1 MATTPGI
8 TGSVTERRR
17 KMGQAWGFGRYGG
30 PEVQEFFDRPDP
42 VPGRGEVLIR
52 VDVAGVNPLDHTLRS
67 GLVDGLDGGR
77 PFPRVLGVEA
87 AGTVL
92 ALGEDID
99 ELEVGDAV
107 FGLALT
113 GGGTYA
119 ETTVLSAPN
128 TARIPE
134 GLSATVAAT
143 LPVAGTTAVDVLDQL
158 GLPAGAT
165 VLVNGVGGGV
175 GLAVARLAVG
185 RELRVIGTGSAAKRE
200 HAEAIGVRFIDYT
213 AEGVVAAAHELVPD
227 GFDGVVDL
235 VGGASLRTVAPLARD
250 LRQVIA
256 VGDMSVPDLGGRFV
270 ERRLDRENL
279 ERSARLA
286 LDGVLAPVIT
296 AVHPLSDAPAALAIV
311 ETGHSAGKVVI
322 KVA

>member
-1 MATTPGI
+1 
-8 TGSVTERRR
+8 
-17 KMGQAWGFGRYGG
+17 MGQAWGFGRYGG
-30 PEVQEFFDRPDP
+30 PEVQEFFERPDP

-52 VDVAGVNPLDHTLRS
+52 VHVAGVNPLDHLLRS
-67 GLVDGLDGGR
+67 GLVPGLDGGR

-92 ALGEDID
+92 ARGEDVD
-99 ELEVGDAV
+99 GLEVGDAV
-107 FGLALT
+107 FGFALT

-128 TARIPE
+128 TARIPA

-175 GLAVARLAVG
+175 GLAVARLAVW
-185 RELRVIGTGSAAKRE
+185 RELRVIGTGSTAKRE
-200 HAEAIGVRFIDYT
+200 HAEAIGVRFIDY
-213 AEGVVAAAHELVPD
+213 AAGDVVAAARELVPD
-227 GFDGVVDL
+227 GFDGIVDL
-235 VGGASLRTVAPLARD
+235 VGGSSLRAVAPLARD
-250 LRQVIA
+250 PRNVIA

-286 LDGVLAPVIT
+286 LDGALAPVIT
-296 AVHPLSDAPAALAIV
+296 AVHPLSDAPAALATV
-311 ETGHSAGKVVI
+311 ESGHTSGKVVI

>member
-1 MATTPGI
+1 
-8 TGSVTERRR
+8 
-17 KMGQAWGFGRYGG
+17 MGQAWGFGRYGG

-52 VDVAGVNPLDHTLRS
+52 VDVAGVNPLDHLLRS

-77 PFPRVLGVEA
+77 PFPRVLGMEA

-92 ALGEDID
+92 ARGEDVNG
-99 ELEVGDAV
+99 LEVGDAV
-107 FGLALT
+107 FGFALT

-119 ETTVLSAPN
+119 ETTVLSASN
-128 TARIPE
+128 TARIPA

-175 GLAVARLAVG
+175 GLAVARLAIG
-185 RELRVIGTGSAAKRE
+185 RELRVIGTGSTAKRE
-200 HAEAIGVRFIDYT
+200 HAERIGVRFIDYT
-213 AEGVVAAAHELVPD
+213 AEDVAGAARELVPG

-235 VGGASLRTVAPLARD
+235 VGGTSLRTVAPLARD
-250 LRQVIA
+250 PRNVVA
-256 VGDMSVPDLGGRFV
+256 VGDTSVPDLGGRFV
-270 ERRLDRENL
+270 ERRVDRENL

-296 AVHPLSDAPAALAIV
+296 AVHPLSEAPAALAAV
-311 ETGHSAGKVVI
+311 ENGHTSGKVVI
-322 KVA
+322 KVT

>member
-1 MATTPGI
+1 MA
-8 TGSVTERRR
+8 
-17 KMGQAWGFGRYGG
+17 QAWGFGRYGG

-52 VDVAGVNPLDHTLRS
+52 VGVAGVNPLDHLLRS

-77 PFPRVLGVEA
+77 PFPRVLGMEA

-92 ALGEDID
+92 ALGEDVNG
-99 ELEVGDAV
+99 LKLGDAV
-107 FGLALT
+107 FGFALT

-134 GLSATVAAT
+134 GLPAAVAAT
-143 LPVAGTTAVDVLDQL
+143 LPVAGTTAVDALDQL

-185 RELRVIGTGSAAKRE
+185 RELRVIGTGSAGKRE

-213 AEGVVAAAHELVPD
+213 AEDVAAAARELVPD
-227 GFDGVVDL
+227 GFDGIVDL
-235 VGGASLRTVAPLARD
+235 AGGASLRTVAPLAQDPRT
-250 LRQVIA
+250 VIA
-256 VGDMSVPDLGGRFV
+256 VGDMSVTDLGGRFV
-270 ERRLDRENL
+270 ERRVDRENL

-286 LDGVLAPVIT
+286 LDGLLAPVIT
-296 AVHPLSDAPAALAIV
+296 AVHPLSDAPAALAAV
-311 ETGHSAGKVVI
+311 ENGHTSGKVVI

>member
-1 MATTPGI
+1 
-8 TGSVTERRR
+8 
-17 KMGQAWGFGRYGG
+17 MGQAWGFGRYGG

-52 VDVAGVNPLDHTLRS
+52 VDVAGVNPLDNMLRS
-67 GLVDGLDGGR
+67 GLVPGLDGGR
-77 PFPRVLGVEA
+77 PFPLVLGMEA

-92 ALGEDID
+92 ARGEDVD
-99 ELEVGDAV
+99 GLDVGDAV
-107 FGLALT
+107 FGFALT

-128 TARIPE
+128 TARIPA

-143 LPVAGTTAVDVLDQL
+143 LPVTGTTAVDVLDQL

-175 GLAVARLAVG
+175 GLVAARLAIG
-185 RELRVIGTGSAAKRE
+185 RELRVIGTGSTAKRE
-200 HAEAIGVRFIDYT
+200 QAEAIGVRFIDYT
-213 AEGVVAAAHELVPD
+213 AGDVVAAACELVPD
-227 GFDGVVDL
+227 GFDGIVDL

-250 LRQVIA
+250 RRNVIA
-256 VGDMSVPDLGGRFV
+256 VGDMSVPDLGGRFI
-270 ERRLDRENL
+270 ERRLDRESL

-286 LDGVLAPVIT
+286 LDGVLVPVIT
-296 AVHPLSDAPAALAIV
+296 AVHPLSDAPAALAAV
-311 ETGHSAGKVVI
+311 ENGHAAGKVVI
-322 KVA
+322 QVA

>member
-1 MATTPGI
+1 
-8 TGSVTERRR
+8 
-17 KMGQAWGFGRYGG
+17 MGQAWGFGRYGG
-30 PEVQEFFDRPDP
+30 PEVQEFFERPDP

-52 VDVAGVNPLDHTLRS
+52 VDVAGVNPLDHILRS
-67 GLVDGLDGGR
+67 GLVDALDSGR
-77 PFPRVLGVEA
+77 PFPRVLGMEA

-92 ALGEDID
+92 ALGEDVD
-99 ELEVGDAV
+99 GLEVGDAV
-107 FGLALT
+107 FGFALT

-185 RELRVIGTGSAAKRE
+185 RELRVIGTGSTTKRE
-200 HAEAIGVRFIDYT
+200 HAEDIGVRFIDYT
-213 AEGVVAAAHELVPD
+213 AEDAVAAARELVPD
-227 GFDGVVDL
+227 GFDGIVDL
-235 VGGASLRTVAPLARD
+235 VGGTSLRTVAPLARD
-250 LRQVIA
+250 PRQVIA

-286 LDGVLAPVIT
+286 LDGLLAPVIT
-296 AVHPLSDAPAALAIV
+296 AVHPLSDAPAALAGV
-311 ETGHSAGKVVI
+311 ENGHTAGKVVI

>member
-1 MATTPGI
+1 
-8 TGSVTERRR
+8 
-17 KMGQAWGFGRYGG
+17 MGQAWGFHKYGG

-52 VDVAGVNPLDHTLRS
+52 VEVAGVNPLDHLLRS

-77 PFPRVLGVEA
+77 PFPRVLGMEA

-92 ALGEDID
+92 ARGEDVTGF
-99 ELEVGDAV
+99 EVGDAV
-107 FGLALT
+107 FGFALT

-128 TARIPE
+128 TARIPA
-134 GLSATVAAT
+134 GLSAAVAAT

-175 GLAVARLAVG
+175 GLAVARLATG
-185 RELRVIGTGSAAKRE
+185 RGLRVIGTGSTAKRE
-200 HAEAIGVRFIDYT
+200 HAEGIGTRFVDYT
-213 AEGVVAAAHELVPD
+213 AEDVAAAARELVPG
-227 GFDGVVDL
+227 GFDGIVDL

-250 LRQVIA
+250 PRDVIA
-256 VGDMSVPDLGGRFV
+256 VGDASVPDLGGRFV
-270 ERRLDRENL
+270 ERRVDRENL

-286 LDGVLAPVIT
+286 LDGGLAPVIT
-296 AVHPLSDAPAALAIV
+296 AVHPLSEAPAALAAV
-311 ETGHSAGKVVI
+311 ENGHASGKVVI

>member
-1 MATTPGI
+1 
-8 TGSVTERRR
+8 
-17 KMGQAWGFGRYGG
+17 MGQAWGFGRYGG

-52 VDVAGVNPLDHTLRS
+52 VDVAGVNPLDHMLRS
-67 GLVDGLDGGR
+67 GLVPGLDGGR
-77 PFPRVLGVEA
+77 PFPLVLGMEA

-92 ALGEDID
+92 ARGEDVD
-99 ELEVGDAV
+99 GLEVGDAV
-107 FGLALT
+107 FGFALT

-128 TARIPE
+128 TARIPA

-143 LPVAGTTAVDVLDQL
+143 LPVTGTTAVDVLDQL

-175 GLAVARLAVG
+175 GLVVARLAIG

-200 HAEAIGVRFIDYT
+200 QAEAIGVRFIDYT
-213 AEGVVAAAHELVPD
+213 AGDVVAAARELVPD
-227 GFDGVVDL
+227 GFDGIVDL

-250 LRQVIA
+250 PRNVIA
-256 VGDMSVPDLGGRFV
+256 VGDMSVPDLGGRFI
-270 ERRLDRENL
+270 ERRLDRESL

-296 AVHPLSDAPAALAIV
+296 AVHPLSDALAALASV
-311 ETGHSAGKVVI
+311 ENGHAAGKVVI

>member
-1 MATTPGI
+1 
-8 TGSVTERRR
+8 
-17 KMGQAWGFGRYGG
+17 MGQAWGFGRHGG

-52 VDVAGVNPLDHTLRS
+52 VDVAGVNPLDHLLRS

-77 PFPRVLGVEA
+77 PFPRVLGMEA

-92 ALGEDID
+92 ARGEDVNG
-99 ELEVGDAV
+99 LEVGDAV
-107 FGLALT
+107 FGFALT

-128 TARIPE
+128 TARIPA

-158 GLPAGAT
+158 GLPSGAT

-175 GLAVARLAVG
+175 GLAVARLAIG
-185 RELRVIGTGSAAKRE
+185 RGLPVIGIGSTAKRE
-200 HAEAIGVRFIDYT
+200 HAEGMGVLFIDYT
-213 AEGVVAAAHELVPD
+213 TEDIATAAHQLVPG
-227 GFDGVVDL
+227 GFDGIVDL
-235 VGGASLRTVAPLARD
+235 VGGTSLRTVAPLARD
-250 LRQVIA
+250 PRNVLA
-256 VGDMSVPDLGGRFV
+256 VSDASVSELGGRFV
-270 ERRLDRENL
+270 ERRVDRENL

-296 AVHPLSDAPAALAIV
+296 AVHPLSEAPAALAAV
-311 ETGHSAGKVVI
+311 ENGHTSGKVVI

>member
-1 MATTPGI
+1 
-8 TGSVTERRR
+8 
-17 KMGQAWGFGRYGG
+17 MGQAWGFGRYGG
-30 PEVQEFFDRPDP
+30 PEVQESFDLPDP

-52 VDVAGVNPLDHTLRS
+52 VDVAGVNPLDHLLRS
-67 GLVDGLDGGR
+67 GLVSGLDGKR
-77 PFPRVLGVEA
+77 PFPRVLGMEA

-92 ALGEDID
+92 DRGEDVD
-99 ELEVGDAV
+99 GLEVGDAV
-107 FGLALT
+107 FGFALT

-128 TARIPE
+128 TARIPA
-134 GLSATVAAT
+134 GLSAAVAAT
-143 LPVAGTTAVDVLDQL
+143 LPVAGTTAVDALDQV

-175 GLAVARLAVG
+175 GLAVAGLALG

-213 AEGVVAAAHELVPD
+213 AGDVVTAARELAPD
-227 GFDGVVDL
+227 GFDGIVDL
-235 VGGASLRTVAPLARD
+235 VGGTSLRTVAPLARD
-250 LRQVIA
+250 PRNVIA
-256 VGDMSVPDLGGRFV
+256 VGDSSVPDLGGRFV

-296 AVHPLSDAPAALAIV
+296 AVHPLSDAPAALATV
-311 ETGHSAGKVVI
+311 ENGHSSGKVVI
-322 KVA
+322 KVT

>member
-1 MATTPGI
+1 M
-8 TGSVTERRR
+8 
-17 KMGQAWGFGRYGG
+17 
-30 PEVQEFFDRPDP
+30 QEFFDRPDP

-52 VDVAGVNPLDHTLRS
+52 VDVAGVNPLDHLLRA
-67 GLVDGLDGGR
+67 GLVPGLDGGR

-92 ALGEDID
+92 ALGEYVDGF
-99 ELEVGDAV
+99 EVGDAV
-107 FGLALT
+107 FGFALT

-128 TARIPE
+128 TARIPA

-143 LPVAGTTAVDVLDQL
+143 LPIAGTTAVDALDQL
-158 GLPAGAT
+158 ALRAGAAL
-165 VLVNGVGGGV
+165 LVNGVGGGV

-185 RELRVIGTGSAAKRE
+185 RELRVIGTGSTAKRE

-213 AEGVVAAAHELVPD
+213 AGDVVAAVRELVPD
-227 GFDGVVDL
+227 GVDGIVDM
-235 VGGASLRTVAPLARD
+235 VGGASLRTVAPLARHAGN
-250 LRQVIA
+250 VIA
-256 VGDMSVPDLGGRFV
+256 VADSTVSDLGGRFV

-279 ERSARLA
+279 ERAARLA

-296 AVHPLSDAPAALAIV
+296 AVHPLSDAPAALATV
-311 ETGHSAGKVVI
+311 ENGHASGKVVI

>member
-1 MATTPGI
+1 
-8 TGSVTERRR
+8 
-17 KMGQAWGFGRYGG
+17 MGQAWGFGRYGG
-30 PEVQEFFDRPDP
+30 PEVQELFDRPDP

-52 VDVAGVNPLDHTLRS
+52 VTVAGVNPLDHFLRS
-67 GLVDGLDGGR
+67 GLVPGLDGGR

-92 ALGEDID
+92 ARGEDVD
-99 ELEVGDAV
+99 GLEVGDAV
-107 FGLALT
+107 FGFALT

-128 TARIPE
+128 TARIPAD
-134 GLSATVAAT
+134 LSATVAAT

-185 RELRVIGTGSAAKRE
+185 RELAVIGTGSTAKRE

-213 AEGVVAAAHELVPD
+213 TGDVVAAARELVPD
-227 GFDGVVDL
+227 GFDGIVDL
-235 VGGASLRTVAPLARD
+235 VGGTSLRTVAPLARD
-250 LRQVIA
+250 PRNVIA
-256 VGDMSVPDLGGRFV
+256 VGDMSVPELGGRVV

-296 AVHPLSDAPAALAIV
+296 AVHPLSDAPAALATV
-311 ETGHSAGKVVI
+311 EHGHTAGKVVI
-322 KVA
+322 KVT

>member
-1 MATTPGI
+1 
-8 TGSVTERRR
+8 
-17 KMGQAWGFGRYGG
+17 MGQAWGFGRYGG

-52 VDVAGVNPLDHTLRS
+52 VDVAGVNPLDHMLRS
-67 GLVDGLDGGR
+67 GLVPGLDGGR
-77 PFPRVLGVEA
+77 PFPLVLGMEA

-92 ALGEDID
+92 ARGEDVD
-99 ELEVGDAV
+99 GLEVGDAV
-107 FGLALT
+107 FGFALT

-128 TARIPE
+128 TARIPA

-143 LPVAGTTAVDVLDQL
+143 LPVTGTTAVDVLDQL

-175 GLAVARLAVG
+175 GLVVARLAIG
-185 RELRVIGTGSAAKRE
+185 RELRVIGTGSTAKRE
-200 HAEAIGVRFIDYT
+200 QAEAIGVRFIDYT
-213 AEGVVAAAHELVPD
+213 AGDVVAAARELVPD
-227 GFDGVVDL
+227 GFDGIVDL

-250 LRQVIA
+250 PRNVIA
-256 VGDMSVPDLGGRFV
+256 VGDMSVPDLGGRFI
-270 ERRLDRENL
+270 ERRLDRESL

-296 AVHPLSDAPAALAIV
+296 AVHPLSDALAALASV
-311 ETGHSAGKVVI
+311 ENGHAAGKVVI

>member
-1 MATTPGI
+1 
-8 TGSVTERRR
+8 
-17 KMGQAWGFGRYGG
+17 MGQAWGFGRFGG
-30 PEVQEFFDRPDP
+30 PEVQESFDRPDP

-52 VDVAGVNPLDHTLRS
+52 VDVAGVNPLDHLLRA
-67 GLVDGLDGGR
+67 GLVPGLDGGR

-92 ALGEDID
+92 ARGEDVD
-99 ELEVGDAV
+99 GLEVGDAV
-107 FGLALT
+107 FGFALT

-128 TARIPE
+128 TARIPA

-143 LPVAGTTAVDVLDQL
+143 LPIAGTTAVDALDQL

-175 GLAVARLAVG
+175 GLAVAQLAAG
-185 RELRVIGTGSAAKRE
+185 RGLRVIGTGSTAKRE
-200 HAEAIGVRFIDYT
+200 HAEAIGVRFIDYA
-213 AEGVVAAAHELVPD
+213 AEDVVATARELVPD
-227 GFDGVVDL
+227 GFDGIVDL
-235 VGGASLRTVAPLARD
+235 VGGASLRTVAPLAREPRD
-250 LRQVIA
+250 VIA
-256 VGDMSVPDLGGRFV
+256 VGDQSVPELGGRFV

-286 LDGVLAPVIT
+286 LDGILAPVIT
-296 AVHPLSDAPAALAIV
+296 ASHPLSDAPAALATV
-311 ETGHSAGKVVI
+311 ENGHTAGKVVI

>member
-1 MATTPGI
+1 
-8 TGSVTERRR
+8 
-17 KMGQAWGFGRYGG
+17 MGQAWGFGKHGG

-52 VDVAGVNPLDHTLRS
+52 VDVAGVNPLDHLVRS
-67 GLVDGLDGGR
+67 GQVPGLDGGR
-77 PFPRVLGVEA
+77 PFPRVLGMEA

-92 ALGEDID
+92 ALGGDVD
-99 ELEVGDAV
+99 GLEVGDAV
-107 FGLALT
+107 FGFALT

-128 TARIPE
+128 TARIPA
-134 GLSATVAAT
+134 GLSAIVAAT
-143 LPVAGTTAVDVLDQL
+143 LPVAGTTAVDALDQL

-175 GLAVARLAVG
+175 GLAVARLAIS
-185 RELRVIGTGSAAKRE
+185 RELRVIGTGSTAKRE
-200 HAEAIGVRFIDYT
+200 QAEAVGVRFIDYA
-213 AEGVVAAAHELVPD
+213 AEDVVAAPRELVPD
-227 GFDGVVDL
+227 GFDGIVDL

-250 LRQVIA
+250 PRNVIA
-256 VGDMSVPDLGGRFV
+256 VGDASVADLGGRFV

-296 AVHPLSDAPAALAIV
+296 AVHSLSDAPAALATV
-311 ETGHSAGKVVI
+311 ENGHTSGKVVI

>member
-1 MATTPGI
+1 
-8 TGSVTERRR
+8 
-17 KMGQAWGFGRYGG
+17 MGQAWGFGRYGG

-52 VDVAGVNPLDHTLRS
+52 VDVAGVNPLDHMLRS
-67 GLVDGLDGGR
+67 GLVPGLDGGR
-77 PFPRVLGVEA
+77 PFPRVLGMEA

-92 ALGEDID
+92 ARGEDVD
-99 ELEVGDAV
+99 GLEVGDAV
-107 FGLALT
+107 FGFALT

-128 TARIPE
+128 TARIPA

-143 LPVAGTTAVDVLDQL
+143 LPVTGTTAVDVLDQL

-185 RELRVIGTGSAAKRE
+185 RELRVIGTGSTAKRE
-200 HAEAIGVRFIDYT
+200 QAEAIGVRFIDYT
-213 AEGVVAAAHELVPD
+213 AGDVVDTARELVPD
-227 GFDGVVDL
+227 GFDGIVDL

-250 LRQVIA
+250 PRNVIA

-270 ERRLDRENL
+270 ERRLDRESL

-296 AVHPLSDAPAALAIV
+296 AVHPFSDAPAALATV
-311 ETGHSAGKVVI
+311 ENGHGAGKVVI
-322 KVA
+322 KV

>member
-1 MATTPGI
+1 
-8 TGSVTERRR
+8 
-17 KMGQAWGFGRYGG
+17 MGQAWGFGRYGG

-52 VDVAGVNPLDHTLRS
+52 VDVAGVNPLDHVVRS
-67 GLVDGLDGGR
+67 GLLDGFDGGR
-77 PFPRVLGVEA
+77 PFPRVLGMEA

-92 ALGEDID
+92 ARGEDVD
-99 ELEVGDAV
+99 GLEVGDAV
-107 FGLALT
+107 FGFALT

-185 RELRVIGTGSAAKRE
+185 RELRVIGTGSTAKRE
-200 HAEAIGVRFIDYT
+200 HAEAIGVRFVDYT
-213 AEGVVAAAHELVPD
+213 AEDVAAAARELVPD
-227 GFDGVVDL
+227 GFDGIVDL
-235 VGGASLRTVAPLARD
+235 VGGASLRTVAPLARNPRD
-250 LRQVIA
+250 VIA

-270 ERRLDRENL
+270 ERRVDRENL

-296 AVHPLSDAPAALAIV
+296 AVHPLSDAPAALAVV
-311 ETGHSAGKVVI
+311 ENGHTSGKVVI